1 VSQFLYCEK
10 PVESESIGECFGY
23 SDKLISNLVPDIL
36 YILGDI
42 WWLVL
47 SVITEI
53 NFSELWKKYNTH
65 VQKIYK
71 HIHKCMPK
79 YLQEYIPAYSHI

>member
-1 VSQFLYCEK
+1 MSQFLYCEK

-42 WWLVL
+42 
-47 SVITEI
+47 
-53 NFSELWKKYNTH
+53 
-65 VQKIYK
+65 
-71 HIHKCMPK
+71 
-79 YLQEYIPAYSHI
+79 